1 MNRKALGKGI
11 NALIPDF
18 EIGVPESNENGPA
31 KNTELLIDEISP
43 NRFQPRKYFDND
55 KLEEL
60 VTSIREYGVLQPVVV
75 QKAES
80 GYELVVGERR
90 WRASKKVGL
99 KKIPA
104 VIREVSDAQALE
116 LAIIENIHRQDLN
129 PIEEAEAYSRL
140 SDEFALTQEMIAK
153 KVGKSRTAVA
163 NTLRLLKLSRN
174 IKEDLIS
181 GKLSMGHAR
190 ALLGLDNTGQ
200 IETLRKEIFKQDL
213 TVRQTESRVNSLK
226 QPDLKKPV
234 SLVSKK
240 NIFIKDLEKQLES
253 RLGTKVDINPK
264 KKGGKLVVTYYTDDD
279 LDRIQSLIGQNK
291 R

>member
-18 EIGVPESNENGPA
+18 EMGVPESRENGPA

-43 NRFQPRKYFDND
+43 NRFQPRKYFDDN

-60 VTSIREYGVLQPVVV
+60 VASIRENGVLQPILV
-75 QKAES
+75 QKS
-80 GYELVVGERR
+80 DTGYELVVGERR
-90 WRASKKVGL
+90 WRASKKAGL

-104 VIREVSDAQALE
+104 LIREVTDAQALE

-129 PIEEAEAYSRL
+129 PIEEADAYAHL

-153 KVGKSRTAVA
+153 KVGKSRTAVT

-181 GKLSMGHAR
+181 GKISMGHAR
-190 ALLGLDNTGQ
+190 ALLGLDNAGQ
-200 IETLRKEIFKQDL
+200 REALRKEIFKQDL
-213 TVRQTESRVNSLK
+213 TVRQTESRVSRLK
-226 QPDLKKPV
+226 QPVPTKPV

-240 NIFIKDLEKQLES
+240 NIFIKDLTKELER
-253 RLGTKVDINPK
+253 RLGTKVDIKPT
-264 KKGGKLVVTYYTDDD
+264 KKGGKLVVTYYSDDD
-279 LDRIQSLIGQNK
+279 LDRIKDLIGQNK
-291 R
+291 H

>member
-18 EIGVPESNENGPA
+18 EMGVPESHENGPA

-43 NRFQPRKYFDND
+43 NRFQPRKYFDDD

-60 VTSIREYGVLQPVVV
+60 ITSIRDNGVLQPIVV
-75 QKAES
+75 QKVEA

-90 WRASKKVGL
+90 WRASKKAGL

-104 VIREVSDAQALE
+104 VIREVTEAQALE

-129 PIEEAEAYSRL
+129 PIEEADAYARL
-140 SDEFALTQEMIAK
+140 ADEFALTQEMIAK
-153 KVGKSRTAVA
+153 RVGKSRTAVA

-181 GKLSMGHAR
+181 GKISMGHAR
-190 ALLGLDNTGQ
+190 ALLGLDNAGQ
-200 IETLRKEIFKQDL
+200 REALRKEIFKQEL
-213 TVRQTESRVNSLK
+213 TVRQIESRVSRLK
-226 QPDLKKPV
+226 QSVMKKPV

-240 NIFIKDLEKQLES
+240 NIFIKDLEKEFER
-253 RLGTKVDINPK
+253 RLGTKVDIKPA
-264 KKGGKLVVTYYTDDD
+264 KKGGKLVVTYYSDDD
-279 LDRIQSLIGQNK
+279 LDRIKDLIGQSK

>member
-18 EIGVPESNENGPA
+18 EMGVLESHENGPA

-43 NRFQPRKYFDND
+43 NRFQPRKYFDDD

-60 VTSIREYGVLQPVVV
+60 VTSIRDNGVLQPIVV
-75 QKAES
+75 QKVEA

-90 WRASKKVGL
+90 WRASKKAGL

-104 VIREVSDAQALE
+104 VIREVTDAQALE

-129 PIEEAEAYSRL
+129 PIEEADAYARL
-140 SDEFALTQEMIAK
+140 ADEFALTQEMIAK
-153 KVGKSRTAVA
+153 RVGKSRTAVA

-181 GKLSMGHAR
+181 GKISMGHAR
-190 ALLGLDNTGQ
+190 ALLGLDNAGQ
-200 IETLRKEIFKQDL
+200 MEALRKEIFKQDL
-213 TVRQTESRVNSLK
+213 TVRQIESRVSRLK
-226 QPDLKKPV
+226 QSVSKKPV

-240 NIFIKDLEKQLES
+240 NIFIKDLEKEFER
-253 RLGTKVDINPK
+253 RLGTKVDIKPA
-264 KKGGKLVVTYYTDDD
+264 KKGGKLVVTYYSDDD
-279 LDRIQSLIGQNK
+279 LDRIKDLIGQSK
-291 R
+291 L

>member
-18 EIGVPESNENGPA
+18 ELGVPESQEASLA
-31 KNTELLIDEISP
+31 KSTELLIDEISP
-43 NRFQPRKYFDND
+43 NRFQPRKYFDD
-55 KLEEL
+55 EKLEEL
-60 VTSIREYGVLQPVVV
+60 VTSIRENGILQPVVV
-75 QKAES
+75 QTAQS
-80 GYELVVGERR
+80 GYELIVGERR
-90 WRASKKVGL
+90 WRASKKLGL

-104 VIREVSDAQALE
+104 IIRDVSDAQALE

-140 SDEFALTQEMIAK
+140 ADEFALTQEMIAK

-181 GKLSMGHAR
+181 EKLSMGHAR
-190 ALLGLDNTGQ
+190 ALLGLDDAGQ
-200 IETLRKEIFKQDL
+200 VETLRKEIFKEDL
-213 TVRQTESRVNSLK
+213 TVRQTESRVNSLR
-226 QPDLKKPV
+226 QPVSAKPV
-234 SLVSKK
+234 TLVSKK

-264 KKGGKLVVTYYTDDD
+264 KKGW
-279 LDRIQSLIGQNK
+279 
-291 R
+291 

>member
-18 EIGVPESNENGPA
+18 EMGVPESHANGPA

-43 NRFQPRKYFDND
+43 NRFQPRKYFDDD

-60 VTSIREYGVLQPVVV
+60 VTSIRDNGVLQPIVV
-75 QKAES
+75 QKVEA

-90 WRASKKVGL
+90 WRASKKAGL

-104 VIREVSDAQALE
+104 VIREVTDAQALE

-129 PIEEAEAYSRL
+129 HIEDEYTYDRLAE
-140 SDEFALTQEMIAK
+140 E
-153 KVGKSRTAVA
+153 
-163 NTLRLLKLSRN
+163 
-174 IKEDLIS
+174 LIS
-181 GKLSMGHAR
+181 GKISMGHAR
-190 ALLGLDNTGQ
+190 ALLGLDNAGQ
-200 IETLRKEIFKQDL
+200 MEALRKEIFKQDL
-213 TVRQTESRVNSLK
+213 TVRQIESRVSRLK
-226 QPDLKKPV
+226 QSVSKKPV

-240 NIFIKDLEKQLES
+240 NIFIKDLEKEFER
-253 RLGTKVDINPK
+253 RLGTKVDIK
-264 KKGGKLVVTYYTDDD
+264 SAKKGGKLVVTYYSDDD
-279 LDRIQSLIGQNK
+279 LDRIKDLIGQSK

>member
-18 EIGVPESNENGPA
+18 EMGVPESHENGPA

-60 VTSIREYGVLQPVVV
+60 VTSIRDNGVLQPIVV
-75 QKAES
+75 QKVEA

-90 WRASKKVGL
+90 WRASKKAGL

-104 VIREVSDAQALE
+104 VIREVTDAQALE

-129 PIEEAEAYSRL
+129 PIEEADAYARL
-140 SDEFALTQEMIAK
+140 ADEFALTQEMIAK
-153 KVGKSRTAVA
+153 RVGKSRTTVA

-181 GKLSMGHAR
+181 GKISMGHAR
-190 ALLGLDNTGQ
+190 ALLGLDNAGQ
-200 IETLRKEIFKQDL
+200 MEALRKEIFKQDL
-213 TVRQTESRVNSLK
+213 TVRQTESRVSRLK
-226 QPDLKKPV
+226 QSVSKKPV

-240 NIFIKDLEKQLES
+240 NIFIKDLEKEFER
-253 RLGTKVDINPK
+253 RLGTKVDIK
-264 KKGGKLVVTYYTDDD
+264 SAKKGGKLVVTYYSDDD
-279 LDRIQSLIGQNK
+279 LDRIKDLIGQSK
-291 R
+291 L

>member
-18 EIGVPESNENGPA
+18 EMGVPESHENGPA

-43 NRFQPRKYFDND
+43 NRFQPRKYFDDD
-55 KLEEL
+55 KLEAL
-60 VTSIREYGVLQPVVV
+60 VTSIRDNGVLQPIVV
-75 QKAES
+75 QKVEA

-90 WRASKKVGL
+90 WRASKKAGL

-104 VIREVSDAQALE
+104 VIREVTEAQALE

-129 PIEEAEAYSRL
+129 PIEEADAYARL
-140 SDEFALTQEMIAK
+140 ADEFALTQEMIAK
-153 KVGKSRTAVA
+153 RVGKSRTAVA

-181 GKLSMGHAR
+181 GKISMGHAR
-190 ALLGLDNTGQ
+190 ALLGLDNAGQ
-200 IETLRKEIFKQDL
+200 MEALRKEIFKQDL
-213 TVRQTESRVNSLK
+213 TVRQTESRVSRLK
-226 QPDLKKPV
+226 QSVSKKPV

-240 NIFIKDLEKQLES
+240 NIFIKDLEKEFER
-253 RLGTKVDINPK
+253 RLGTKVDIKPA
-264 KKGGKLVVTYYTDDD
+264 KKGGKLVVTYYSDDD
-279 LDRIQSLIGQNK
+279 LDRIKDLIGQSK

>member
-18 EIGVPESNENGPA
+18 EMGVPESHENGPA

-43 NRFQPRKYFDND
+43 NRFQPRKYFDDD

-60 VTSIREYGVLQPVVV
+60 VTSIRDNGVLQPIVV
-75 QKAES
+75 QKVEA

-90 WRASKKVGL
+90 WRASKKAGL

-104 VIREVSDAQALE
+104 VIREVTNAQALE

-129 PIEEAEAYSRL
+129 PIEEADAYARL
-140 SDEFALTQEMIAK
+140 ADEFALTQEMIAK
-153 KVGKSRTAVA
+153 RVGKSRTAVA

-181 GKLSMGHAR
+181 GKISMGHAR
-190 ALLGLDNTGQ
+190 ALLGLDNAGQ
-200 IETLRKEIFKQDL
+200 MEALRKEIFKQDL
-213 TVRQTESRVNSLK
+213 TVRQIESRVSRLK
-226 QPDLKKPV
+226 QSVSKKPV

-240 NIFIKDLEKQLES
+240 NIFIKDLEKEFER
-253 RLGTKVDINPK
+253 RLGTKVDIKPA
-264 KKGGKLVVTYYTDDD
+264 KKGGKLVVTYYSDDD
-279 LDRIQSLIGQNK
+279 LDRIKDLIGQSK
-291 R
+291 L

>member
-18 EIGVPESNENGPA
+18 EMGVPESRENGPA

-43 NRFQPRKYFDND
+43 NRFQPRKYFDDN

-60 VTSIREYGVLQPVVV
+60 VASIRENGVLQPILV
-75 QKAES
+75 QKS
-80 GYELVVGERR
+80 DTGYELVVGERR
-90 WRASKKVGL
+90 WRASKKAGL

-104 VIREVSDAQALE
+104 LIREVTDAQALE

-129 PIEEAEAYSRL
+129 PIEEADAYARL
-140 SDEFALTQEMIAK
+140 ADEFALTQEMIAK
-153 KVGKSRTAVA
+153 RVGKSRTAVA

-181 GKLSMGHAR
+181 GKISMGHAR
-190 ALLGLDNTGQ
+190 ALLGLDNAGQ
-200 IETLRKEIFKQDL
+200 MEALRKEIFKQDL
-213 TVRQTESRVNSLK
+213 TVRQTESRVSRLK
-226 QPDLKKPV
+226 QSVSKKPV

-240 NIFIKDLEKQLES
+240 NIFIKDLEKEFER
-253 RLGTKVDINPK
+253 RLGTKVDIKPA
-264 KKGGKLVVTYYTDDD
+264 KKGGKLVVTYYSDDD
-279 LDRIQSLIGQNK
+279 LDRIKDLIGQSK
-291 R
+291 L

>member
-18 EIGVPESNENGPA
+18 EMGVPESRENGPA

-43 NRFQPRKYFDND
+43 NRFQPRKYFDDD

-60 VTSIREYGVLQPVVV
+60 VTSIRDNGVLQPIVV
-75 QKAES
+75 QKVEA

-90 WRASKKVGL
+90 WRASKKAGL

-104 VIREVSDAQALE
+104 LIREVTDAQALE

-129 PIEEAEAYSRL
+129 PIEEADAYAHL

-181 GKLSMGHAR
+181 GKISMGHAR
-190 ALLGLDNTGQ
+190 ALLGLDNAGQ
-200 IETLRKEIFKQDL
+200 MEALRKEIFKQDL
-213 TVRQTESRVNSLK
+213 TVRQIESRVSRLK
-226 QPDLKKPV
+226 QSVSKKPV

-240 NIFIKDLEKQLES
+240 NIFIKDLEKEFER
-253 RLGTKVDINPK
+253 RLGTKVDIKPA
-264 KKGGKLVVTYYTDDD
+264 KKGGKLVVTYYSDDD
-279 LDRIQSLIGQNK
+279 LDRIKDLIGQNK
-291 R
+291 H

>member
-18 EIGVPESNENGPA
+18 EMGVPKSHENGPA

-43 NRFQPRKYFDND
+43 NRFQPRKYFDDD

-60 VTSIREYGVLQPVVV
+60 VTSIRDNGVLQPIVV
-75 QKAES
+75 QKVEA

-90 WRASKKVGL
+90 WRASKKAGL

-104 VIREVSDAQALE
+104 VIREVTDAQALE

-129 PIEEAEAYSRL
+129 PIEEADAYARL

-153 KVGKSRTAVA
+153 KVGKSRTAVT
-163 NTLRLLKLSRN
+163 NTLRLLNLSRN

-181 GKLSMGHAR
+181 GKISMGHAR
-190 ALLGLDNTGQ
+190 ALLGLDNAGQ
-200 IETLRKEIFKQDL
+200 MEALRKEIFKQDL
-213 TVRQTESRVNSLK
+213 TVRQIESRVSRLK
-226 QPDLKKPV
+226 QSVSKKPV

-240 NIFIKDLEKQLES
+240 NIFIKDLEKEFER
-253 RLGTKVDINPK
+253 RLGTKVDIK
-264 KKGGKLVVTYYTDDD
+264 SAKKGGKLVVTYYSDDD
-279 LDRIQSLIGQNK
+279 LDRIKDLIGQSK
-291 R
+291 L

>member
-18 EIGVPESNENGPA
+18 EMGVLESHENGPA

-43 NRFQPRKYFDND
+43 NRFQPRKYFDDD

-60 VTSIREYGVLQPVVV
+60 VTSIRDNGVLQPIVV
-75 QKAES
+75 QKVEA

-90 WRASKKVGL
+90 WRASKKAGL

-104 VIREVSDAQALE
+104 VIREVTDAQALE

-129 PIEEAEAYSRL
+129 PIEEADAYARL
-140 SDEFALTQEMIAK
+140 ADEFALTQEMIAK
-153 KVGKSRTAVA
+153 RVGKSRTAVA

-181 GKLSMGHAR
+181 GKISMGHAR
-190 ALLGLDNTGQ
+190 ALLGLDNAGQ
-200 IETLRKEIFKQDL
+200 MEALRKEIFKQDL
-213 TVRQTESRVNSLK
+213 TVRQIESRVSRLK
-226 QPDLKKPV
+226 QSVYKKPV

-240 NIFIKDLEKQLES
+240 NIFIKDLEKEFER
-253 RLGTKVDINPK
+253 RLGTKVDIKPA
-264 KKGGKLVVTYYTDDD
+264 KKGGKLVVTYYSDDD
-279 LDRIQSLIGQNK
+279 LDRIKDLIGQSK

>member
-18 EIGVPESNENGPA
+18 EMGVPESHENGPA

-43 NRFQPRKYFDND
+43 NRFQPRKYFDDD

-60 VTSIREYGVLQPVVV
+60 VTSIRDNGVLQPIVV
-75 QKAES
+75 QKVEA

-90 WRASKKVGL
+90 WRASKKAGL

-104 VIREVSDAQALE
+104 VIREVTEAQALE

-129 PIEEAEAYSRL
+129 PIEEADAYARL
-140 SDEFALTQEMIAK
+140 ADEFALTQEMIAK
-153 KVGKSRTAVA
+153 RVGKSRTAVA

-181 GKLSMGHAR
+181 GKISMGHAR
-190 ALLGLDNTGQ
+190 ALLGLDNAGQ
-200 IETLRKEIFKQDL
+200 MEVLRKEIFKQDL
-213 TVRQTESRVNSLK
+213 TVRQIESRVSRLK
-226 QPDLKKPV
+226 QSVSKKPV

-240 NIFIKDLEKQLES
+240 NIFIKDLEKEFER
-253 RLGTKVDINPK
+253 RLGTKVDIK
-264 KKGGKLVVTYYTDDD
+264 SAKKGGKLVVTYYSDDD
-279 LDRIQSLIGQNK
+279 LDRIKDLIGQSK
-291 R
+291 L

>member
-18 EIGVPESNENGPA
+18 EMGVPESHENGPA

-43 NRFQPRKYFDND
+43 NRFQPRKYFDDD

-60 VTSIREYGVLQPVVV
+60 VTSIRDNGVLQPIVV
-75 QKAES
+75 QKVEA

-90 WRASKKVGL
+90 WRASKKAGL

-104 VIREVSDAQALE
+104 VIREVTDAQALE

-129 PIEEAEAYSRL
+129 PIEEADAYARL
-140 SDEFALTQEMIAK
+140 ADEFALTQEMIAK
-153 KVGKSRTAVA
+153 RVGKSRTAVA

-181 GKLSMGHAR
+181 GKISMGHAR
-190 ALLGLDNTGQ
+190 ALLGLDNAGQ
-200 IETLRKEIFKQDL
+200 MEALRKEIFKQDL
-213 TVRQTESRVNSLK
+213 TVRQIESRVSRLK
-226 QPDLKKPV
+226 QSVSKKPV

-240 NIFIKDLEKQLES
+240 NIFIKDLEKEFER
-253 RLGTKVDINPK
+253 RLGTKVDIKPA
-264 KKGGKLVVTYYTDDD
+264 KKGGKLVVTYYSDDD
-279 LDRIQSLIGQNK
+279 LDRIKDLIGQSK
-291 R
+291 L